1 MERNEELALSQPQEG
16 GRPGATR
23 RPASPLA
30 EPSLAPLLAESP
42 TLRAGLA
49 QADRDNLGVEWGRA
63 GGGTYLIPGVKIVID
78 ENAIGQ
84 GSRIAR
90 SLSHEVGH
98 HLFTEPSDPT
108 TKQSYVNSKL
118 RGEAAATL
126 SNVQVQREI
135 VAAGGPD
142 IGVSGTGN
150 RPQQY
155 GAIAAELQAGRINRS
170 QALDQIA
177 EVFKTETPSVGPHAN
192 YELYYGAYYDQH
204 IAPSQRQRRRRPEPE
219 LDAERTAVAER
230 VGTPADDSPSL
241 HRVPSSTA
249 ELGDA
254 DRALYMQIRA
264 GVERLDTEHGKPWD
278 ESSQR
283 MSASLLV
290 LAKEQ
295 GLSRVDHVVLNNP
308 TESLARGE
316 RVFIVEGAMDDPAHR
331 RGHMN
336 TMDALRAPEA
346 ESLHRADA
354 LTQSQAAILELQ
366 PAQHVQTQD
375 GPSILR

>member
-1 MERNEELALSQPQEG
+1 MERTEDVRLPQQQED
-16 GRPGATR
+16 GRPGGAR
-23 RPASPLA
+23 RPASPLVDS
-30 EPSLAPLLAESP
+30 SLAPLLAKSP
-42 TLRAGLA
+42 ALQAGLS
-49 QADRDNLGVEWGRA
+49 QARRDGIVIEWGPA
-63 GGGTYLIPGVKIVID
+63 GEGTYLVPGVKVIID

-84 GSRIAR
+84 GPRIAR

-98 HLFTEPSDPT
+98 HQFAEGPDRTS
-108 TKQSYVNSKL
+108 KQSYVNNML

-142 IGVSGTGN
+142 IGVSGTGS

-155 GAIAAELQAGRINRS
+155 GAIAVELQAGRLNRS
-170 QALDQIA
+170 QALEQIA
-177 EVFKTETPSVGPHAN
+177 EVFKTEAPSVGPHAT

-204 IAPSQRQRRRRPEPE
+204 IAPSQRRRRPEPE
-219 LDAERTAVAER
+219 SDTERTAVAER
-230 VGTPADDSPSL
+230 VGTVTDASSSL
-241 HRVPSSTA
+241 HRVSSSTA

-254 DRALYMQIRA
+254 DRALYIQIRA
-264 GVERLDTEHGKPWD
+264 GVERLDADHGKPWD

-308 TESLARGE
+308 TENLVRGE
-316 RVFIVEGAMDDPAHR
+316 RVFIVGGAMDDPAHR

-346 ESLHRADA
+346 ESLRRVHA
-354 LTQSQAAILELQ
+354 LSESQAASLEQQ
-366 PAQHVQTQD
+366 PAQHVHTQD
-375 GPSILR
+375 GPSFLR

>member
-1 MERNEELALSQPQEG
+1 MERTEEVGLPQSQEG
-16 GRPGATR
+16 GRPGAAR
-23 RPASPLA
+23 RPASPSA
-30 EPSLAPLLAESP
+30 DPSLAPLLAKSP

-49 QADRDNLGVEWGRA
+49 QAERDDLDNVWGQA
-63 GGGTYLIPGVKIVID
+63 GLGTYLVPREKIVID

-98 HLFTEPSDPT
+98 HLFTEGPDRTS
-108 TKQSYVNSKL
+108 KQSYVNSML

-135 VAAGGPD
+135 IAAGGPD

-219 LDAERTAVAER
+219 LDAERTAVADR

-241 HRVPSSTA
+241 HRVSSPTA

-366 PAQHVQTQD
+366 PAQHDQTQD

>member
-1 MERNEELALSQPQEG
+1 MERSEEVGLPQSQEG
-16 GRPGATR
+16 ERPGAAR
-23 RPASPLA
+23 RPASPSA
-30 EPSLAPLLAESP
+30 DPSLAPLLAKSP

-49 QADRDNLGVEWGRA
+49 QAERDDLDNVWGQA
-63 GGGTYLIPGVKIVID
+63 GRGTYLVPREKIVID

-98 HLFTEPSDPT
+98 HLFTEGPDRTS
-108 TKQSYVNSKL
+108 KQSYVNSML

-204 IAPSQRQRRRRPEPE
+204 IAPSQRRRRPEPE
-219 LDAERTAVAER
+219 LDAERNAVADR

-249 ELGDA
+249 EPSDA
-254 DRALYMQIRA
+254 DRSLHMQIRA
-264 GVERLDTEHGKPWD
+264 GVERLDAEHGKPWD

-308 TESLARGE
+308 TENLARGE

-336 TMDALRAPEA
+336 TVDALRAPEA

-354 LTQSQAAILELQ
+354 LSQSQAASLEQQ
-366 PAQHVQTQD
+366 PAQQVHTQD
-375 GPSILR
+375 GPSVSR

>member
-1 MERNEELALSQPQEG
+1 M
-16 GRPGATR
+16 
-23 RPASPLA
+23 
-30 EPSLAPLLAESP
+30 
-42 TLRAGLA
+42 
-49 QADRDNLGVEWGRA
+49 
-63 GGGTYLIPGVKIVID
+63 KIVID

-108 TKQSYVNSKL
+108 NKQSYVNSKL

-155 GAIAAELQAGRINRS
+155 GAIAVELQAGRINRS
-170 QALDQIA
+170 QAIEQIA
-177 EVFKTETPSVGPHAN
+177 EVFKTEAPSVGPHAN

-204 IAPSQRQRRRRPEPE
+204 IAPPQRRQPRPEPE
-219 LDAERTAVAER
+219 PDAERTAVAER
-230 VGTPADDSPSL
+230 VGTSVDDSPSL

-264 GVERLDTEHGKPWD
+264 GVERLDAEHGKPWD

-283 MSASLLV
+283 MTASLLV

-346 ESLHRADA
+346 ESLQRADA
-354 LTQSQAAILELQ
+354 LSQSQAASLEQQ
-366 PAQHVQTQD
+366 PAQLVHTQD
-375 GPSILR
+375 SPSFLR